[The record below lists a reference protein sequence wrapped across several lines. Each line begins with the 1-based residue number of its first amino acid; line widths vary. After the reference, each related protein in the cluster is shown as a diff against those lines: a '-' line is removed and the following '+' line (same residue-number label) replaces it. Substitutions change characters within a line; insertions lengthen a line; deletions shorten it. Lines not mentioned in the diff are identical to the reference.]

1 MTLTDNTSAA
11 TNTTID
17 FDEAVLTDAT
27 VDFAITRGTAKRTGH
42 LRIAGNNTAGY
53 SFEQDFTENAD
64 VGVGFTFDS
73 TNGTVQYTTTS
84 TGANATLNYR
94 ITKFN

>member
-1 MTLTDNTSAA
+1 MSCENLESDLLNMKQ
-11 TNTTID
+11 
-17 FDEAVLTDAT
+17 E
-27 VDFAITRGTAKRTGH
+27 
-42 LRIAGNNTAGY
+42 
-53 SFEQDFTENAD
+53 FEQDFTENAD

-84 TGANATLNYR
+84 TGTNATLNYR